1 MKVTTEVSRLFGQ
14 YNSLFFGIAYLGN
27 IIFSR
32 CKKGVFW
39 EYKISLV
46 ERERDWCVI
55 EWGERYMYMCANIHV
70 LMYICVDIWDMCNT
84 FLLLL

>member
-1 MKVTTEVSRLFGQ
+1 MTKVSRLFGE
-14 YNSLFFGIAYLGN
+14 YNSLFFDIAYLGN

-55 EWGERYMYMCANIHV
+55 E
-70 LMYICVDIWDMCNT
+70 
-84 FLLLL
+84 